1 MADIDKSL
9 PNVRHEVKIPGAQ
22 APTDVDIT
30 EEQPRQPVEVTP
42 DEEGGAT
49 VNFEPG
55 AVKQAQSNT
64 HFDNLADILPEDVL
78 DPVGI
83 QLRQNYTDYKIEPIF
98 NFFKNLPR
106 MAGGGMVGIRKPHAI
121 APTGGPQSQGLA
133 STPEYGIY
141 NKEYKWQI

>member
-9 PNVRHEVKIPGAQ
+9 PNVRHEVTIPPAQ

-55 AVKQAQSNT
+55 AVNQPASQT
-64 HFDNLADILPEDVL
+64 HFDNLADILPEDV
-78 DPVGI
+78 
-83 QLRQNYTDYKIEPIF
+83 
-98 NFFKNLPR
+98 
-106 MAGGGMVGIRKPHAI
+106 
-121 APTGGPQSQGLA
+121 
-133 STPEYGIY
+133 
-141 NKEYKWQI
+141 